1 MQTINQYADVVNGV
15 VSVQL
20 PKDFSAKRV
29 KLIIVSADEEETE
42 LTDFQKFLL
51 DSPEMTEQELL
62 EINEKRKHFS
72 SWK

>member
-1 MQTINQYADVVNGV
+1 MQTINQYADVVNGI